1 MVEASVQR
9 LADTRAHLQATKDEV
24 RAGRS
29 ARQALHESAYARLR
43 AKLESLPVIEQ
54 AKGIVMAQT
63 GCGPDEAFEL
73 LRRASQRTN
82 VRVRDLATDLVR
94 QTASGKRGEQAG

>member
-1 MVEASVQR
+1 MVQANVQR
-9 LADTRAHLQATKDEV
+9 LEDTRASLQATQEQV

-29 ARQALHESAYARLR
+29 ARQALHESAYARLQAR
-43 AKLESLPVIEQ
+43 LESLPVIEQ

-63 GCGPDEAFEL
+63 GCGPDEAFDV
-73 LRRASQRTN
+73 LRRKSQRTN

-94 QTASGKRGEQAG
+94 QTVSGKQTG